1 MNSSTDVKILSIIV
15 PTYNMEKY
23 LGQCLGSV
31 TESACID
38 KLDVIVVNDGSSDSS
53 SDIAHSF
60 AARFPGSVSVIDKEN
75 GHYGS
80 CVNAGLAASRGRY
93 VKVLDADDYVDSQ
106 MLHELVSLLSCSDKD
121 LVICQYVDRYET
133 GKSCVKQGL
142 DAKPGESYNPGELLS
157 ILKRPPFHA
166 AVFYKLEVLQ
176 SMGYRQ
182 LTNCLYTDL
191 MWTVIPLGRI
201 RSAVYYSLPVYQY
214 RLGRPGQSVSPDVR
228 MKYLRDELKVRI
240 HILQQLAQIDYASN
254 DNKALCLSC
263 ANYLLSGIYRE
274 VLVRRNIK
282 IDRDVFEK
290 FDAEI
295 GRINPDIYDAL
306 GRLTMWRLV
315 PVHYV
320 SLFRAKSVSCDW
332 LIGVRCA
339 LMSLKRSLVS
349 FVR

>member
-176 SMGYRQ
+176 SMCYRQ

-201 RSAVYYSLPVYQY
+201 RSAVYYPLPVYQY
-214 RLGRPGQSVSPDVR
+214 RHDRPGQSLSPEVR
-228 MKYLRDELKVRI
+228 ARHFGDELKVRM
-240 HILQQLAQIDYASN
+240 HTLEQLAIIDYASD
-254 DNKALCLSC
+254 DNKALCQSLAMSFI
-263 ANYLLSGIYRE
+263 SGIYRE
-274 VLVRRNIK
+274 VLVRRNYK

-295 GRINPDIYDAL
+295 GRINSDIYAAL
-306 GRLTMWRLV
+306 GRLTVSRFV
-315 PVHYV
+315 PVRYV
-320 SLFRAKSVSCDW
+320 AAFRYKSDSFDW
-332 LIGVRCA
+332 LIGVRKA
-339 LMSLKRSLVS
+339 LISLFRSSVS
-349 FVR
+349 FSR